1 MSDLFQ
7 HAFEEKNRAHQPLAA
22 RMRPQSLEEL
32 VGHER
37 ILAKNMPLRE
47 WIENDSLPSI
57 ILWGPPGSGKTTLA
71 LVIANQTKSRFETL
85 SAVTSGTKEIKE
97 LVARAKAYPG
107 QRTICFIDEIHRYSR
122 TQQDTLLPF
131 VEDGTLTLIG
141 ATTENPS
148 FELNA
153 ALLSRARV
161 IRLEPLKPTNLSTLI
176 RRAIES
182 PDRGLNRSFQLSD
195 EAIEKIAVFSD
206 GDARRALG
214 TVDIL
219 ASLLKPRAEP
229 YSAKEVF
236 ELLGSTETKTLRYD
250 SKGEEHYNVIS
261 AFIKSMRASD
271 PDAAVYYL
279 ARMIAGGEDPLF
291 IARRMVI
298 FASEDVGLADSSMLS
313 LAIAARQ
320 AVETLGMPEGR
331 IPLAHVAIQLA
342 LAKKSRAAYDAIG
355 TALAETEASG
365 SLEVPMHLRNAV
377 TSLMREQGYGARA
390 PKATPGESVNL
401 PAAISKRQFV
411 AKSPANPSKEN

>member
-7 HAFEEKNRAHQPLAA
+7 RAFEEKNRAHQPLAA
-22 RMRPQSLEEL
+22 RMRPNSLEEL
-32 VGHER
+32 VGHDR
-37 ILAKNMPLRE
+37 ILAKKMPLRE

-71 LVIANQTKSRFETL
+71 LVIANQTRSRFETL

-97 LVARAKAYPG
+97 LVARAKTFPG
-107 QRTICFIDEIHRYSR
+107 QRTIVFIDEIHRYSR

-131 VEDGTLTLIG
+131 VEDGTVTLIG

-148 FELNA
+148 FELNS

-161 IRLEPLKPTNLSTLI
+161 VRLEPLKPENIATVI
-176 RRAIES
+176 RRAIEN
-182 PDRGLNRSFQLSD
+182 PDRGLNSSIRLSD
-195 EAIEKIAVFSD
+195 EAIDKIASYSD

-214 TVDIL
+214 TLDIL
-219 ASLLKPRAEP
+219 ASLLAPRAEP
-229 YSAKEVF
+229 YTAKEVF
-236 ELLGSTETKTLRYD
+236 DLLGSTESKPIRYD
-250 SKGEEHYNVIS
+250 AKGEEHYNVIS

-291 IARRMVI
+291 IARRMII
-298 FASEDVGLADSSMLS
+298 FASEDVGLADPAMLP

-331 IPLAHVAIQLA
+331 IPLAHVAVQLA
-342 LAKKSRAAYDAIG
+342 QARKSRVAYNAIG
-355 TALAETEASG
+355 AALAEVESSG

-377 TSLMREQGYGARA
+377 TSLMREQGYGSRA
-390 PKATPGESVNL
+390 PKPTQGSSANL
-401 PAAISKRQFV
+401 PSEISSKQFV
-411 AKSPANPSKEN
+411 VKTAQNPPNEK